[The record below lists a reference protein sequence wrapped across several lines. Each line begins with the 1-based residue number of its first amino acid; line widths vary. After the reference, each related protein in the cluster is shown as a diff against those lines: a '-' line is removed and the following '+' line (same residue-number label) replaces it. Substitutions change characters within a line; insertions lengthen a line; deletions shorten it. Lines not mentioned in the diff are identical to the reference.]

1 MEKDFLKGVI
11 ENILL
16 VSEERVR
23 VSQLENLFDE
33 SVRLQEIEDALKEL
47 KEEYQERSYK
57 IVQVAGGYLLATNQ
71 RYRQYVEDY
80 LKYEKTNRFSNAAM
94 EVLAIISYKQPV
106 TRVEIEHIRG
116 VDSSHI
122 VRGLVDKKLVKP
134 VGKKDV
140 PGKPILFGTT
150 DGFLKHFGLN
160 SLKDLKKYK
169 DFEELIA
176 SDVDENESQLSNEA
190 PPQ

>member
-1 MEKDFLKGVI
+1 MDKDFLKGII

-23 VSQLENLFDE
+23 ILQLQNLFDE
-33 SVRLQEIEDALKEL
+33 EVSQKEIEEALQEL
-47 KEEYQERSYK
+47 KEEYEERNYK
-57 IVQVAGGYLLATNQ
+57 IVQVAGGYLFATNKQ
-71 RYRQYVEDY
+71 YRQYVENY
-80 LKYEKTNRFSNAAM
+80 LKYEKKNKFSNAAM

-122 VRGLVDKKLVKP
+122 VRGLVEKKLVKP

-140 PGKPILFGTT
+140 PGKPLLFGTT
-150 DGFLKHFGLN
+150 DGFLKHFGLD
-160 SLKDLKKYK
+160 SLKDLKKFK

-176 SDVDENESQLSNEA
+176 SEDDVLDVVQPTES
-190 PPQ
+190 PQ